1 MDADGFGSIEEL
13 PAKKSLAE
21 TCLFENFIFKPDR
34 SFIQMEMSH
43 LGVQGKQSG
52 SRLKVLE
59 SRKRVKKNEKRVA
72 RGRGGGYFKFEKT
85 WMN

>member
-1 MDADGFGSIEEL
+1 MGARRRTAGG
-13 PAKKSLAE
+13 KSLTEAS
-21 TCLFENFIFKPDR
+21 LFEKFIFKPDR

-59 SRKRVKKNEKRVA
+59 SRKRVKKEIYIYKKGWWGE
-72 RGRGGGYFKFEKT
+72 GRQVFEV
-85 WMN
+85 

>member
-59 SRKRVKKNEKRVA
+59 SRKRVKKK
-72 RGRGGGYFKFEKT
+72 
-85 WMN
+85 

>member
-1 MDADGFGSIEEL
+1 MRGYRRTAGEG
-13 PAKKSLAE
+13 KRKSLSKI
-21 TCLFENFIFKPDR
+21 CLFENFIFKPDR

-59 SRKRVKKNEKRVA
+59 SRKTAEKKIKEGGG
-72 RGRGGGYFKFEKT
+72 GRGGGFLKSEKT